1 MSARSGAAAAGWA
14 FRKVVKPAHL
24 AARAAGSRAIDGA
37 LGIVTTDEVVARA
50 QGVEIAHF
58 RRTLRA
64 MGYTGTAR
72 LMRRLGL
79 GPGDVFLDIGCGAG
93 RMTCAAALLPIRR
106 AIGIDID
113 PRMADLARRN
123 AARLRMRRCAI
134 EIEQADATA
143 WETPDDVTCVYMYN
157 PVQGPLLEA
166 VLRRLL
172 ESVDRRP
179 RPVRVAY
186 ANPVDHELV
195 LRLGRYRPAGRM
207 ATGWRPG
214 RDWGRT
220 QIVQF
225 YEVASPG
232 PPG

>member
-1 MSARSGAAAAGWA
+1 MSGAARWA
-14 FRKVVKPAHL
+14 FGNLVKPAHL
-24 AARAAGSRAIDGA
+24 AAREAGSRAIDRA
-37 LGIVTTDEVVARA
+37 LGITSTDEVVARA
-50 QGVEIAHF
+50 LGVDIGHF
-58 RRTLRA
+58 RRTQRA
-64 MGYTGTAR
+64 LGYTGTMR
-72 LMRRLGL
+72 LVRRLRL
-79 GPGDVFLDIGCGAG
+79 GPGDVFLDVGCGAG
-93 RMTCAAALLPIRR
+93 RATCLVALTPARR
-106 AIGIDID
+106 AIGIDLD
-113 PRMADLARRN
+113 PRMADLAGRN
-123 AARLRMRRCAI
+123 AARLRMRRCPI

-179 RPVRVAY
+179 RPVRLAY

-195 LRLGRYRPAGRM
+195 MRLGRFRPAGRM

-220 QIVQF
+220 QTVQF
-225 YEVASPG
+225 YEVT
-232 PPG
+232 PPDAAG